1 MPVNTRSKASQNS
14 IIEEK
19 NANTIDV
26 IATTNNSAT
35 DCINDSAILIS
46 NAIYNINKMA
56 ELINCIKQDYQDILT
71 SKTLDFAIIAAK
83 NSAANYATLSIT
95 EQTARLFINAAS
107 QSLEVSIESYNA
119 VKTMVSMYKTN
130 FTHPYSIDQTTLIN
144 KIIKAMEEVIQILL
158 QTAKDA
164 HDSVQILLNN
174 VQNAKSNSIQE
185 REDIKNILQTH
196 VTLNKS
202 ITNSDELST
211 KKIKDELDDMYTLF
225 IEKINEQTFIP
236 YMQENFNDKL
246 KTLED
251 EVFSI
256 VEYLPSK
263 INIRTD
269 INTHTA
275 KAEELLSSIKKNH
288 IISTNEDKLSVRKI
302 YEESIKNVKSIKTLA
317 GTILENVKTYD
328 NAYSNCLDSLSLIM
342 RIRNSYSEILS
353 KEIQNLSRPYNDRSI
368 DLIKETST
376 IVEIFEKYSSDS
388 SGNILKEEVD
398 DDKKTIIAFQIE
410 TFEKYDLVYSDFS
423 SVVGLLEYIKQQFEC
438 IKKHWNWYESA
449 KDALILVKPNDNTFY
464 ISYIKAVQARIKIT
478 YPDAQFTMYANKLGV
493 LSIIILVGI
502 ITVHMYS
509 SDSTPEEENLIG
521 ILKSANKL
529 IDDLPSLID
538 FNKVYNAVV
547 LEIDESAT
555 ISILEKKLREMLD
568 SLTQIDT
575 NYISHY
581 DNCFNNLANLLENT
595 IVEFETILD
604 GVSFESGEMI
614 DIIDI
619 DGTTYENI

>member
-1 MPVNTRSKASQNS
+1 MPVNTRSTNLQNS
-14 IIEEK
+14 IIEGK
-19 NANTIDV
+19 NATIIDGV
-26 IATTNNSAT
+26 STTNNAAT
-35 DCINDSAILIS
+35 DSANDSAILIS
-46 NAIYNINKMA
+46 TALNNINKIA
-56 ELINCIKQDYQDILT
+56 DLTNAIKKCYQDILN
-71 SKTLDFAIIAAK
+71 SKTKDSAVVAAK
-83 NSAANYATLSIT
+83 NSAANYALVSIT
-95 EQTARLFINAAS
+95 EQTARVLINATE
-107 QSLEVSIESYNA
+107 QSIGVSIESYNA
-119 VKTMVSMYKTN
+119 VKSMISIYKIN
-130 FTHPYSIDQTTLIN
+130 FDDPYSYDQTTLIQ
-144 KIIKAMEEVIQILL
+144 KIAESMDDVINILL
-158 QTAKDA
+158 QTSKDA
-164 HDSVQILLNN
+164 HASVQILLNN
-174 VQNAKSNSIQE
+174 VQNAKSNSIQK

-225 IEKINEQTFIP
+225 IEKINEQTVIP

-269 INTHTA
+269 INTYTA

-368 DLIKETST
+368 DLIKETSI
-376 IVEIFEKYSSDS
+376 IVEIFKKYSNDS

-398 DDKKTIIAFQIE
+398 DDKKTLIMKLLLFN
-410 TFEKYDLVYSDFS
+410 EKYTLVYSDFS
-423 SVVGLLEYIKQQFEC
+423 SMVGLLEYIDQQFEC
-438 IKKHWNWYESA
+438 IEKHWNWYESA
-449 KDALILVKPNDNTFY
+449 KDALILVNPNDNTFY

-478 YPDAQFTMYANKLGV
+478 YPDAQFTMYVNKSQ
-493 LSIIILVGI
+493 SIALIILAGI

-521 ILKSANKL
+521 ILKSVNKL
-529 IDDLPSLID
+529 IDGLPSLID
-538 FNKVYNAVV
+538 FNKVYNSVV

-568 SLTQIDT
+568 ALTQIET
-575 NYISHY
+575 NYISPY
-581 DNCFNNLANLLENT
+581 NDCYNNLGNLLENT
-595 IVEFETILD
+595 LVEFEPILD
-604 GVSFESGEMI
+604 
-614 DIIDI
+614 D
-619 DGTTYENI
+619 Y